1 MTDKEE
7 ETGHPESEFNE
18 TILTR
23 MRKLSL
29 FEIQVLLAPRSTEQA
44 APHICSTVT
53 TVQFY
58 RKRLEREYGLDL
70 TELTRHVVEFRR
82 RRRIR
87 RVLWVRYVPPRKQP
101 KEVPLPNGPS
111 PKEGEL
117 HAPLSEQGV
126 ERRAQLMF
134 NMSVEEMKLINGW
147 LEGASYMELAARHGL
162 PPTSVSGRF
171 SGPKGIF
178 ALLDLPLKHVDSP
191 QDFRKKE
198 LRLIRDRY
206 VALKVARRLEPA

>member
-29 FEIQVLLAPRSTEQA
+29 FEMQVLLAPRSTEQA
-44 APHICSTVT
+44 ASHICATVT
-53 TVQFY
+53 TVEFY
-58 RKRLEREYGLDL
+58 RKRLEREYGFDL
-70 TELTRHVVEFRR
+70 TELTRHVTEFRR
-82 RRRIR
+82 RRRVR
-87 RVLWVRYVPPRKQP
+87 RVLWVRYVPPRKQQQQ
-101 KEVPLPNGPS
+101 VPLPNGVS
-111 PKEGEL
+111 PKEEEL
-117 HAPLSEQGV
+117 YAPLTERGV
-126 ERRAQLMF
+126 ERRAQLMLS
-134 NMSVEEMKLINGW
+134 MSAEEMRLINGW
-147 LEGASYMELAARHGL
+147 LEGSSYMELAAHHGL

-178 ALLDLPLKHVDSP
+178 ALLDLPLKRVDSP

-198 LRLIRDRY
+198 LRLIRDRCI
-206 VALKVARRLEPA
+206 ALKVARRLEPA